1 MKNQLQK
8 NKRKDGTGEYMEE
21 RSLRVYSSEKTF
33 FSKITNTLTKL
44 LIPTKV
50 SLNGMM
56 ISMKRNNVLKAYEN
70 SLNVEKIEDEN
81 RREAISK
88 KVDDTYALYL
98 ESIDKYI
105 MDSIYK
111 KVKNDTASEFE
122 KEALSQYYMIT
133 HLKET
138 GYTEYKYKKQMY
150 LMRLDYETVSNEKT
164 KILEKYKKFYAA
176 EMEILYKGLLKHYS
190 IRLADNLSDGEKQ
203 EIYNKIFKTLE
214 EYISNILPIKMEID
228 NNDTYKEIL
237 DGYNEFERFTVGKLD
252 QNDNIEKNMIL
263 LGISRKL
270 FTHSLP
276 LVVAEQ
282 CYIKLLKD
290 ARSLIVDTK
299 IAKKQQK
306 AYSLLINIMEEY
318 NVRLLST
325 KIYWDK
331 PSQREEY
338 KAFWNEYKKI
348 NELKDSNY
356 DEYIKQKEIL
366 FVESDLKKVSVN
378 ENKYYKIIKFYKNRL
393 VELGAMRKLMNSYSS
408 DGKYTKVVKNEKK
421 KKSKKEKVVV

>member
-1 MKNQLQK
+1 MRNQLQK

-338 KAFWNEYKKI
+338 KAFWNEYKKV

>member
-1 MKNQLQK
+1 MRSQLQK

-190 IRLADNLSDGEKQ
+190 IRLADNISDGEKQ

-214 EYISNILPIKMEID
+214 EYISNILPIKMELD

-338 KAFWNEYKKI
+338 KAFWNEYKKV

-366 FVESDLKKVSVN
+366 FVESDLKKVSIN